1 MDILREFASVWN
13 WFFSFVAGW
22 GITTTVL
29 VSAVVFLWLRVRLL
43 ERKYDS
49 LYNRIVTDERE
60 WSLFENRDKV

>member
-13 WFFSFVAGW
+13 WFFSFIAGW

-43 ERKYDS
+43 EQKYNA
-49 LYNRIVTDERE
+49 LYNRIVADERE